1 MNIRLPRCRASSIIK
16 EGKRTLERVD
26 DFDIC
31 GRSQL
36 VKRSKEAHGRD
47 QAG

>member
-1 MNIRLPRCRASSIIK
+1 MNNRLPKFRTSSIIK

-26 DFDIC
+26 DFDIY
-31 GRSQL
+31 GWTQL